1 MKKVVARPFLGKEK
15 YRNYKLCYVD
25 DIPET
30 LSELT
35 EESKAWRKSA
45 DYRETKK
52 RLQDEVKKGLRTSI
66 YSYDSPLIYRVH
78 FHDVPNPRF
87 HKGQAE
93 LYAYFTDIP
102 LSEQWGDDW
111 DDAPYEHNAGDPYD
125 RIFGKEPYTEHN
137 IIIVPFYVS
146 HDGYSV
152 KLPRDY
158 VYCNSPFCVRDINAG
173 AVAWLF
179 ARDSSSRVA
188 PGVSIH
194 AGINPY
200 EFFEKVDRIN
210 EMYPYSP
217 DDE

>member
-1 MKKVVARPFLGKEK
+1 MISLKPYPNLRRKVRHGEK
-15 YRNYKLCYVD
+15 
-25 DIPET
+25 
-30 LSELT
+30 
-35 EESKAWRKSA
+35 
-45 DYRETKK
+45 
-52 RLQDEVKKGLRTSI
+52 LRTI
-66 YSYDSPLIYRVH
+66 VKQK
-78 FHDVPNPRF
+78 N
-87 HKGQAE
+87 A
-93 LYAYFTDIP
+93 
-102 LSEQWGDDW
+102 
-111 DDAPYEHNAGDPYD
+111 YEHNAGDPYD
-125 RIFGKEPYTEHN
+125 CIFGKEPYTEHN

-152 KLPRDY
+152 KLPKDH

-210 EMYPYSP
+210 EMYPYLP

>member
-1 MKKVVARPFLGKEK
+1 M
-15 YRNYKLCYVD
+15 
-25 DIPET
+25 
-30 LSELT
+30 
-35 EESKAWRKSA
+35 
-45 DYRETKK
+45 
-52 RLQDEVKKGLRTSI
+52 
-66 YSYDSPLIYRVH
+66 
-78 FHDVPNPRF
+78 
-87 HKGQAE
+87 
-93 LYAYFTDIP
+93 
-102 LSEQWGDDW
+102 
-111 DDAPYEHNAGDPYD
+111 
-125 RIFGKEPYTEHN
+125 EHN

-158 VYCNSPFCVRDINAG
+158 VYCNFPFCVRDINAG

-210 EMYPYSP
+210 EMYPYLP